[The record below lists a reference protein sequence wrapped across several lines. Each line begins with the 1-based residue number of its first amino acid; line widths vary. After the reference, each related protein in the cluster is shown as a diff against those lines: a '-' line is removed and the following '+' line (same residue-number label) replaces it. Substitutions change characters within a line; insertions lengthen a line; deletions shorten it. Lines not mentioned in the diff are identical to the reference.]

1 MSRILLSNQNRTSTP
16 RAIERTLRAMSETL
30 ANALV
35 WYGVFLFATTCH
47 EAAHA
52 ATAYA
57 LGDPTAYRGGQVTLS
72 PLPHIRR
79 EPIGTVVVPLL
90 SLFMGG
96 QLIGWASAPFDPEW
110 AERHP
115 RRAATMAIAGPAAN
129 LTLLLVAGLCLRGG
143 MELGWFGVPRRFSS
157 AGLAVAPDGVLTWTV
172 TVLSICF
179 SLNLL
184 LFVLNL
190 IPFPPLDGAGA
201 LALVLPTSIA
211 RAYRTMLRKSP
222 YLPFLGLYLAWQL
235 IRPLNHA
242 AFGFAIGVL
251 WFPHLG

>member
-1 MSRILLSNQNRTSTP
+1 MSD
-16 RAIERTLRAMSETL
+16 TLT
-30 ANALV
+30 NALV

-90 SLFMGG
+90 SLLAGG
-96 QLIGWASAPFDPEW
+96 QLIGWASSPFDPEW
-110 AERHP
+110 ADRHP
-115 RRAATMAIAGPAAN
+115 RRAAVMAIAGPTAN
-129 LTLLLVAGLCLRGG
+129 LTLLILAGILLRGG
-143 MELGWFGVPRRFSS
+143 MELGWFGVPRHLSSS
-157 AGLAVAPDGVLTWTV
+157 ALAAAPDGILTWTV
-172 TVLSICF
+172 TVLSVCF

-184 LFVLNL
+184 LAVLNL

-201 LALVLPTSIA
+201 LALVLPVSIA
-211 RAYRTMLRKSP
+211 RGYRTMLRTTP
-222 YLPFLGLYLAWQL
+222 YLPLLGLYFAWQV
-235 IRPLNHA
+235 IRPLNQA
-242 AFGFAIGVL
+242 AFRSAVSLL
-251 WFPHLG
+251 WFPHLR

>member
-1 MSRILLSNQNRTSTP
+1 MSD
-16 RAIERTLRAMSETL
+16 TL

-52 ATAYA
+52 ATAQA

-90 SLFMGG
+90 SLLMGG
-96 QLIGWASAPFDPEW
+96 QLIGWASTPFDPQW
-110 AERHP
+110 ADRHP
-115 RRAATMAIAGPAAN
+115 RRAAIMAIAGPAAN
-129 LTLLLVAGLCLRGG
+129 LTLLLLAGLLLRGG
-143 MELGWFGVPRRFSS
+143 MELGWFGVPRRLSS
-157 AGLAVAPDGVLTWTV
+157 TGLAVAPDGALTWVV
-172 TVLSICF
+172 TVLSVCF

-184 LFVLNL
+184 LAVLNL
-190 IPFPPLDGAGA
+190 LPVPPLDGASA
-201 LALVLPTSIA
+201 IALVLPESLA
-211 RAYRTMLRKSP
+211 RGYRTMLRTSP
-222 YLPFLGLYLAWQL
+222 YVALLGLYLAWQV

-242 AFGFAIGVL
+242 AFQSAVSLL